1 MKKFLF
7 KHYLKQKNSI
17 IAYFIILLI
26 LSLFS
31 SVIPLIIKYII
42 DLAFKSN
49 HSYAIEQ
56 KYILI
61 IVIFIIFIVLNISK
75 VLLNNRIINNSN
87 VLLRKSLMK
96 RIMGSKYRYIVEKK
110 GVILQ
115 VLADDLPY
123 CQSIL
128 TSVIFELVVQ
138 IFTFSAVLIILFNMN
153 INISIFLV
161 SAIPLYI
168 LISIFCGKKIEIINE
183 NYLKFRDKM
192 NENINNVISNIKVLK
207 NNTDS
212 PNYVENFYLSINRI
226 FTWYKKKGK
235 TDSLI
240 TALYVSLQSILI
252 MIVILYGSNLVLHN
266 KLSLGSF
273 IAFVMY
279 SFSFFGPLQAIIDL
293 IIGYRT
299 AKVSVKR
306 VYTLFNLPYEED
318 IQTSNINTTTFS
330 NGDILINEL
339 DLVVGKNHKIYE
351 KLSGRFNR
359 GYLNFI
365 KGHNGVGKTTLI
377 YDLYRLYEVPN
388 DKIFIDG
395 IDINHI
401 DLNTLRRNIEVI
413 YQDEQYTSDVINIPD
428 KNIIK
433 KSNSLLGKDI
443 QDFIEYYRD
452 SFINKEFIQE
462 LSGGKQQ
469 LYRFINAIAKVPEIL
484 IIDEGFSNM
493 DVETKENCIRLLKKI
508 RNEITIIIITHDNVN
523 YDESDYVLQIG

>member
-1 MKKFLF
+1 M
-7 KHYLKQKNSI
+7 
-17 IAYFIILLI
+17 
-26 LSLFS
+26 
-31 SVIPLIIKYII
+31 
-42 DLAFKSN
+42 
-49 HSYAIEQ
+49 
-56 KYILI
+56 
-61 IVIFIIFIVLNISK
+61 
-75 VLLNNRIINNSN
+75 
-87 VLLRKSLMK
+87 
-96 RIMGSKYRYIVEKK
+96 
-110 GVILQ
+110 ILQ

-279 SFSFFGPLQAIIDL
+279 SFSFF
-293 IIGYRT
+293 T
-299 AKVSVKR
+299 
-306 VYTLFNLPYEED
+306 
-318 IQTSNINTTTFS
+318 
-330 NGDILINEL
+330 
-339 DLVVGKNHKIYE
+339 
-351 KLSGRFNR
+351 
-359 GYLNFI
+359 
-365 KGHNGVGKTTLI
+365 
-377 YDLYRLYEVPN
+377 
-388 DKIFIDG
+388 
-395 IDINHI
+395 
-401 DLNTLRRNIEVI
+401 
-413 YQDEQYTSDVINIPD
+413 
-428 KNIIK
+428 
-433 KSNSLLGKDI
+433 
-443 QDFIEYYRD
+443 
-452 SFINKEFIQE
+452 
-462 LSGGKQQ
+462 
-469 LYRFINAIAKVPEIL
+469 
-484 IIDEGFSNM
+484 
-493 DVETKENCIRLLKKI
+493 
-508 RNEITIIIITHDNVN
+508 ITGNN
-523 YDESDYVLQIG
+523 